1 MFLLWI
7 FKAVAKGFGRQPP
20 SLFIDIATMSFVER
34 GELIGMLL
42 ARENSGLFEVLFFI
56 EALRLDFGW
65 WESVCSLV
73 LDKLV

>member
-1 MFLLWI
+1 
-7 FKAVAKGFGRQPP
+7 
-20 SLFIDIATMSFVER
+20 MSFVER